1 MVLSTVN
8 NALRVLE
15 YLVEHGEAGISEMGR
30 ALGLSPGTVFRLVST
45 LMNSDFAYQ
54 NPKNRH
60 YRPGTKV
67 LELANTMRG
76 RAEFLDLAHDHLERL
91 QERASET
98 VNLGVLRGE
107 DVVYVDRVLSSQP
120 LSVEVRIGSRVPAF
134 CTALGKVM
142 LAYGDPEDRERYAR
156 RLPSLA
162 TDTHKPPTR
171 QHFLREM
178 RDIEA
183 RGHAEDMGEFSPD
196 IMCVAAPVINSRGQ
210 AVAAVSVSGPAS
222 RFKPRRESLI
232 PMVEIAGK
240 ELTLLLAELG
250 EDDPRL

>member
-1 MVLSTVN
+1 
-8 NALRVLE
+8 
-15 YLVEHGEAGISEMGR
+15 
-30 ALGLSPGTVFRLVST
+30 
-45 LMNSDFAYQ
+45 
-54 NPKNRH
+54 
-60 YRPGTKV
+60 
-67 LELANTMRG
+67 
-76 RAEFLDLAHDHLERL
+76 
-91 QERASET
+91 

-142 LAYGDPEDRERYAR
+142 LAYGDSGGRERYMK
-156 RLPSLA
+156 RLPGLA
-162 TDTHKPPTR
+162 SEAHRPPTKA
-171 QHFLREM
+171 HFLKELKE
-178 RDIEA
+178 IEA
-183 RGHAEDMGEFSPD
+183 RGYAEDLGEFSPD
-196 IMCVAAPVINSRGQ
+196 IMCVAAPVINSRGL